1 MSDLTCLSKRDFLLL
16 LCWVSTFLLYAP
28 SFESI
33 VVILSSMCMV
43 PRFLLIDS
51 WLWYDLFSN
60 YLFLVT
66 LWNFKGVLAFMFC
79 YLMDKLNTTLCFFYA
94 LDNHFTFHALYTLS
108 FVWLLFMISAWFLSS
123 LQCYI
128 YHVYVIILWSQL
140 YVLLQLF
147 DQGCVIA
154 CHLKNYFCY
163 HLPTRDEQELSL
175 GMLIRCK
182 RIYNF
187 WCSMLVLLL
196 FLHVLCELLYAF

>member
-51 WLWYDLFSN
+51 YLWYCLFSN

-66 LWNFKGVLAFMFC
+66 LVNFKGVLAFMFC

-108 FVWLLFMISAWFLSS
+108 FVWIAFHVIAWLLSFIAILYLPCLCYHTMIPALCAFTIVWSRLCDSMS
-123 LQCYI
+123 LQK
-128 YHVYVIILWSQL
+128 
-140 YVLLQLF
+140 LF
-147 DQGCVIA
+147 
-154 CHLKNYFCY
+154 L
-163 HLPTRDEQELSL
+163 LSL
-175 GMLIRCK
+175 TYSGWAGVKLGDADTLQT
-182 RIYNF
+182 Y
-187 WCSMLVLLL
+187 L
-196 FLHVLCELLYAF
+196 

>member
-28 SFESI
+28 SYESI

-66 LWNFKGVLAFMFC
+66 LVNFKGVLAFMFC

-108 FVWLLFMISAWFLSS
+108 
-123 LQCYI
+123 
-128 YHVYVIILWSQL
+128 
-140 YVLLQLF
+140 LF
-147 DQGCVIA
+147 DYFSCYSMVAEFIA
-154 CHLKNYFCY
+154 MLY
-163 HLPTRDEQELSL
+163 LPCLCCFIMIPAAWAFTIVWSWLCDSMSPQKLFLLSL
-175 GMLIRCK
+175 TYSGRAGVKLGDADTLQT
-182 RIYNF
+182 Y
-187 WCSMLVLLL
+187 L
-196 FLHVLCELLYAF
+196 